1 MRLLAVDTSTLT
13 GAVALLEDDTLVAES
28 RLNVALT
35 HGERLLPAIDAI
47 LAAAGWSLAE
57 LDALAVA
64 VGPGSFTGL
73 RIGVS
78 TVKGLAFATGKPT
91 VPVSTLEALAWSLP
105 LAAHP
110 VCPVLDARKGE
121 VYTALFLTRGDQP
134 ERLWPDR
141 AVPPQALADELV
153 TQAPVILVGDGAA
166 PHAVVFE
173 RRLGEGLRLAP
184 PGHRLPSAAS
194 VGDLGRRALA
204 RGETIDPALLAPRYV
219 RPSEAE
225 LARARRLPP
234 TVGGG
239 SAAPVAADADVA
251 GVANVR

>member
-35 HGERLLPAIDAI
+35 HGERLLPAIDGI

-134 ERLWPDR
+134 ERL
-141 AVPPQALADELV
+141 
-153 TQAPVILVGDGAA
+153 
-166 PHAVVFE
+166 
-173 RRLGEGLRLAP
+173 
-184 PGHRLPSAAS
+184 
-194 VGDLGRRALA
+194 RALWVWQHT
-204 RGETIDPALLAPRYV
+204 RD
-219 RPSEAE
+219 
-225 LARARRLPP
+225 
-234 TVGGG
+234 VGLVSQTGPGG
-239 SAAPVAADADVA
+239 SDTRASCRAPSGPTALSNGGRA
-251 GVANVR
+251 